1 MAAVKKSEADPEN
14 PRGIPSADY
23 IVRLVPPALREC
35 RAATLT
41 AASARA
47 LQEDVGAFL
56 GDEGR
61 ANEVLKDWQER
72 YQKYKLMEAHLN
84 RRRDEIKKKIPD
96 ITGTRELL
104 AHIIKKRVRQ
114 PPRAL
119 RSVLCALPPQG
130 ERLVTRAVAG

>member
-1 MAAVKKSEADPEN
+1 MAAVKKSEADPAN

-114 PPRAL
+114 PPRSALCAL
-119 RSVLCALPPQG
+119 RSAAAG
-130 ERLVTRAVAG
+130 RAGW